1 MTTDAAGSG
10 VPDPEVI
17 RILVVD
23 DHPVVRD
30 GLRGMLD
37 GQPDLAVVGE
47 AADGITAVDQ
57 ANRLR
62 PDVILMDLRM
72 PRLDGVAAISR
83 ITADHPD
90 ARVLVLTTY
99 DADNDIV
106 RALEAGAIGVL
117 LKDTPREELF
127 RAIRSAARGEPT
139 LAHTVTS
146 QLLGRLRAPRPE
158 TPSDRELEVL
168 ALVARGFT
176 NRAIG
181 RHLAISEATVKT
193 HLVHLFG
200 KLGVTDRTAA
210 VTMALDMRLIQLP
223 KG

>member
-1 MTTDAAGSG
+1 MTAGAADSG
-10 VPDPEVI
+10 VI

-47 AADGITAVDQ
+47 AADGIDAVDE
-57 ANRLR
+57 AGRLR

-83 ITADHPD
+83 ISVENPD
-90 ARVLVLTTY
+90 IRVLVLTTY

-106 RALEAGAIGVL
+106 RAVEAGAIGVL

-127 RAIRSAARGEPT
+127 RAVRSAARGEPT
-139 LAHTVTS
+139 FAHTVTA

-158 TPSDRELEVL
+158 TPSERELEVL

-181 RHLAISEATVKT
+181 RQLAISEATVKT
-193 HLVHLFG
+193 HLVHIFG

-210 VTMALDMRLIQLP
+210 VTMALERRLIHLP
-223 KG
+223 RA